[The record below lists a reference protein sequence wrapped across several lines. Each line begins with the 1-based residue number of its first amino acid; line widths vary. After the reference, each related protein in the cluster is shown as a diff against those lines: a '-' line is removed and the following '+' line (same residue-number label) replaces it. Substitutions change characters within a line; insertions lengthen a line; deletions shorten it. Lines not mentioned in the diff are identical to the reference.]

1 MKHCVCV
8 CRFAELMDLTKDRGR
23 LDFFLKKAKTVP
35 AASLDAA
42 ADKHSLSAP
51 TMGRADTAPVA
62 SSVAACEMPGSARS
76 ESTEVAPNEAA
87 EDAAADNEEALYWQQ
102 HGEVDEEGGGYEEGY
117 ECADAAA
124 DLEHRCASWRGAAEH
139 DDLDDD
145 WSEAAG
151 IPSAEQAAAAV
162 KTEPEAPD
170 LAYREQSCKQE
181 ASGAAWH
188 PARVK
193 REPLE
198 FHSSAAAHD
207 SKLKVEPVDS
217 LRRFSYTGS
226 PIKQEGREDSQDRRV
241 LVHLGLDSPKPKLP
255 PSMAARGSA
264 ALLPRGAGTSS
275 CSSAP
280 VQAQHERGNEPYTMQ
295 DANYQYGSLPA
306 SVAQEDKL
314 QAEQHTPD
322 CLKQEESC
330 QHVRLAGAAQY
341 ADFCRADDTAA
352 LKRDRLAHSASPDS
366 WATAPEGSQDKHEQE
381 TPQQPL
387 HSPGCME
394 QDCSKAHASSTAV
407 SVTDIC
413 SPEPLQ
419 HQQPVFGT
427 STSVKREHSSTDTAC
442 GSIGVR
448 SPGGSERVDLSAIDL
463 AEQQRLLRLI
473 AARKSLQDDIQA
485 SRACMQALGAQAL
498 PDSSLRKRGRAGAQ
512 PYRAPAAVAVTKR
525 RQLGIGAFLFSQQR
539 SDGV

>member
-241 LVHLGLDSPKPKLP
+241 LVQPGPGQPQAKAAPKHGRKRLC
-255 PSMAARGSA
+255 
-264 ALLPRGAGTSS
+264 GTS
-275 CSSAP
+275 P
-280 VQAQHERGNEPYTMQ
+280 QRRRHLFMQ
-295 DANYQYGSLPA
+295 L
-306 SVAQEDKL
+306 
-314 QAEQHTPD
+314 
-322 CLKQEESC
+322 
-330 QHVRLAGAAQY
+330 
-341 ADFCRADDTAA
+341 
-352 LKRDRLAHSASPDS
+352 SP
-366 WATAPEGSQDKHEQE
+366 
-381 TPQQPL
+381 
-387 HSPGCME
+387 SPG
-394 QDCSKAHASSTAV
+394 
-407 SVTDIC
+407 
-413 SPEPLQ
+413 
-419 HQQPVFGT
+419 
-427 STSVKREHSSTDTAC
+427 
-442 GSIGVR
+442 
-448 SPGGSERVDLSAIDL
+448 
-463 AEQQRLLRLI
+463 
-473 AARKSLQDDIQA
+473 
-485 SRACMQALGAQAL
+485 
-498 PDSSLRKRGRAGAQ
+498 
-512 PYRAPAAVAVTKR
+512 PA
-525 RQLGIGAFLFSQQR
+525 
-539 SDGV
+539 